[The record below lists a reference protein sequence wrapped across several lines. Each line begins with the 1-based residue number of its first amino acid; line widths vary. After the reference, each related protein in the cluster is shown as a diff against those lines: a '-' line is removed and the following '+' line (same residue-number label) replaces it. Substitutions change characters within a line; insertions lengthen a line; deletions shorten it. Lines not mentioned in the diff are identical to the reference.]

1 MTATIFWRLAD
12 RILSMVSFFLTQAFH
27 TASSICGSF
36 PLDCDRPSPIKNSA
50 VGKSS
55 SARTFLRSSM
65 LSNVGCGQIKPAGR
79 TRLEGLK
86 TESQGFVADTSGFLY
101 CDMVRSPEKGDWRI
115 YRHYVG
121 LRATHLER
129 EIKFSATIR
138 QSAIS
143 KVANSGS
150 MAAHAASSV
159 GAIDAPGKAL
169 WSQDGS
175 VAFSADG
182 MQK

>member
-1 MTATIFWRLAD
+1 MTATIFLRLAD

-55 SARTFLRSSM
+55 SARTFLRLSM

-79 TRLEGLK
+79 TRFRGQ
-86 TESQGFVADTSGFLY
+86 TEPQGFVADTCGFLDS
-101 CDMVRSPEKGDWRI
+101 DMVRSPEKGDWRI
-115 YRHYVG
+115 YRHYRG
-121 LRATHLER
+121 LRAAHLKR

-150 MAAHAASSV
+150 IAAHAASSV
-159 GAIDAPGKAL
+159 AAIVAPGKA
-169 WSQDGS
+169 
-175 VAFSADG
+175 
-182 MQK
+182 